1 SPLEVPP
8 SEADDTGLHDVQIDE
23 ARKQDGPGGGGRKA
37 RDSGKNKQHGD
48 GGRFGKNEEKHLEQ
62 LYDKRDN
69 APTRA
74 ERTDAKRKIKNIV
87 RNAKRKNRGENHSMR
102 PKR

>member
-37 RDSGKNKQHGD
+37 RDSGKNEQHGD
-48 GGRFGKNEEKHLEQ
+48 GGKALEKVRKQLEEL
-62 LYDKRDN
+62 D
-69 APTRA
+69 
-74 ERTDAKRKIKNIV
+74 RKIAAATGRERHFLIQT
-87 RNAKRKNRGENHSMR
+87 RK
-102 PKR
+102 K